1 MLNASQLTPMLMRLL
16 FLVLFATF
24 TSCAHSINASK
35 KNVLMLIVD
44 DLRPALGCYDDRLA
58 VTPNIDQLAKKSAL
72 FQRTYAQVTK
82 TRKKKK
88 QNKIT

>member
-1 MLNASQLTPMLMRLL
+1 MFNASQLTPLMMRLL

-24 TSCAHSINASK
+24 TSCAHSTNASK
-35 KNVLMLIVD
+35 KNVLLLIVD

-58 VTPNIDQLAKKSAL
+58 VTPNIDRLAEKSAL

-82 TRKKKK
+82 TK
-88 QNKIT
+88 QNKK